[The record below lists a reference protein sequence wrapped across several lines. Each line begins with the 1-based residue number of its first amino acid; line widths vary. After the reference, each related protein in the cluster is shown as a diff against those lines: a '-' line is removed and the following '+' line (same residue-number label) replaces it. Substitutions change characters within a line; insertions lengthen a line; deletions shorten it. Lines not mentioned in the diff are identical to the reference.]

1 MSQNSNNIHATS
13 FDPSKIVI
21 DQSAIESNVVYT
33 QKSNSNGTASIKTPK
48 LLPMSVPKKETEN
61 TNLPKKPSVLA
72 CDNCRSKRI
81 RCDRQVPCGRCSR
94 KGVKCEKTKLDL
106 RRNRVKADEVD
117 KLKERILELENL
129 LDIKKSLSYDGFANN
144 HNIDENLM
152 NPSQNVNIIKSIK
165 NFFQFLYPGLTLFIH
180 RESFLY
186 SFFNEYK
193 SNYKESNYCSIELV
207 YAVAALGSRVSDDL
221 KQYSELYFNTAKNGV
236 LKNRVFPEEKS
247 NSVSLIT
254 TVQTLLTLSLYELGN
269 GNFNQCF
276 YLSGIAYRVG
286 FDMSFQ
292 LDPSAWFDLKLY
304 NNQQQNLQSG
314 IPGYDVLTQEDI
326 EIRSRIY
333 WGCYLTDHFICL
345 VLGRNPTLFCY
356 NSTIPDSIE
365 MQETDQT
372 NDFQFKSKNPVNIS
386 VPLKQLIILSRI
398 VEIFTKGFFMEHHIE
413 KVKKLHYLAK
423 FNEKLELWRLSLPG
437 FLKWDKKLLMDPSL
451 SSDPTIS
458 YFWYHYYIVVLTFN
472 KPYVEENIVVIRNTI
487 DSLEMMLENFSKLH
501 DKYNLYQLFAVSI
514 ASNILLK
521 IKNVIDDDELNAYVN
536 KKISFFSRIL
546 GNLSKSYD
554 YAERIKQFHIFDYS
568 DMADINSNL
577 LLDVNDF
584 KEPKFE
590 SNIIKHETPSDFH
603 SAVENT
609 YSKNETHNVENTNAI
624 LSMLLNNQYN
634 VDVDDFSSW
643 LRKTSEP
650 QAGSPSAS
658 LFHNEKQPGTPEP
671 TGLEHKK
678 RKMSVAFDK
687 NPNSFFK
694 PSQEAFNSIKNT
706 NDFSLNEEVEE
717 VIKKLF
723 LNDDPEFEQ
732 FIKSGYHTF

>member
-1 MSQNSNNIHATS
+1 MNNLPLGN
-13 FDPSKIVI
+13 FDGAKIII
-21 DQSAIESNVVYT
+21 DQSAIESNVVYAPAH
-33 QKSNSNGTASIKTPK
+33 NNGTHEVNKPK
-48 LLPMSVPKKETEN
+48 LLPMPTYKKVKLDDTHVSSKN
-61 TNLPKKPSVLA
+61 KNLA
-72 CDNCRSKRI
+72 CNSCRSKRVG
-81 RCDRQVPCGRCSR
+81 CDRQQPCGRCIS
-94 KGVKCEKTKLDL
+94 KGIKCETASLDL
-106 RRNRVKADEVD
+106 RKKRVKANEVD
-117 KLKERILELENL
+117 DLKKRILELENL
-129 LDIKKSLSYDGFANN
+129 LNIKESLSHESLTTN
-144 HNIDENLM
+144 HDINQNLM

-221 KQYSELYFNTAKNGV
+221 KQYSDLYFNTAKNGV
-236 LKNRVFPEEKS
+236 LKNRVFPEDKS

-304 NNQQQNLQSG
+304 NNQQQHLQSG

-345 VLGRNPTLFCY
+345 VLGRNPTLFCF

-365 MQETDQT
+365 MQENDQT
-372 NDFQFKSKNPVNIS
+372 TDFKFKSQYPENIS

-398 VEIFTKGFFMEHHIE
+398 VEIFTKGFFIEHNIE
-413 KVKKLHYLAK
+413 KAKKLHYLAK
-423 FNEKLELWRLSLPG
+423 FNEKLELWRSSLPG
-437 FLKWDKKLLMDPSL
+437 FLKWDKKSLMDPSF
-451 SSDPTIS
+451 SSDPTIT

-472 KPYVEENIVVIRNTI
+472 KPHVEENIVVLRNTI
-487 DSLEMMLENFSKLH
+487 DSLEMMLENFSKFH
-501 DKYNLYQLFAVSI
+501 DKFNLYQLFAVSI

-521 IKNVIDDDELNAYVN
+521 MKNVVDNDELNDYIKN
-536 KKISFFSRIL
+536 KIEFFNKIL
-546 GNLSKSYD
+546 GGLSKSYD
-554 YAERIKQFHIFDYS
+554 YAERIKQFHIYDFS
-568 DMADINSNL
+568 EISSLESSSVLDMDNFRNSRLKKELPTINNSNA
-577 LLDVNDF
+577 F
-584 KEPKFE
+584 
-590 SNIIKHETPSDFH
+590 SNTKPINYI
-603 SAVENT
+603 ENE
-609 YSKNETHNVENTNAI
+609 NHNAAENTNVI
-624 LSMLLNNQYN
+624 LSMLMNNQYN

-643 LRKTSEP
+643 LRKTAEP
-650 QAGSPSAS
+650 KVETPNPNI
-658 LFHNEKQPGTPEP
+658 FFNEKNVGIPAANEY
-671 TGLEHKK
+671 HSKK
-678 RKMSVAFDK
+678 RKYSVSVDK
-687 NPNSFFK
+687 NAGNYSK
-694 PSQEAFNSIKNT
+694 PSQEAFNTIKNS
-706 NDFSLNEEVEE
+706 NDFSLNEEVDE
-717 VIKKLF
+717 VIKKWF

-732 FIKSGYHTF
+732 FIKPGHYTF